1 MVLFTFYTCSKRN
14 IISIIVF
21 RPGPVVG
28 PVQGPGQFF
37 FLKSKRR
44 RFSKK
49 QMSTGHN
56 RVFDRVADFFL
67 PLFFLQPDP
76 APAPARPTEP
86 GFKTMTSIESL
97 FSR

>member
-1 MVLFTFYTCSKRN
+1 MFKEKHHLHHSFQTRPGG
-14 IISIIVF
+14 
-21 RPGPVVG
+21 RPGPR
-28 PVQGPGQFF
+28 PGSILFF
-37 FLKSKRR
+37 FKSKRR

-49 QMSTGHN
+49 QMLTGHN